1 MKRISLAAFALLFV
15 SSASL
20 AQTAIQQPFNHAA
33 IRHAD
38 LRRGSLHPA
47 DHYVRHA
54 NNCGTLASR
63 AVWGQHGAL
72 LGYACYRNSNG
83 S

>member
-1 MKRISLAAFALLFV
+1 MKRMSLAAFTLLLA
-15 SSASL
+15 SS
-20 AQTAIQQPFNHAA
+20 AQTATQQSVRYEE
-33 IRHAD
+33 IKRAD

-63 AVWGQHGAL
+63 AVWGRHGAL